1 MSRDIETADYSN
13 NNEKKDEEIKEHIYD
28 RCHRFKIGRWKFFRL
43 DFNPVVTF
51 FSAAIIW
58 GLVVWCM
65 VEPEKVGKKD
75 NFILCSTII
84 PLCSVS
90 ISKLVFA
97 VNKCDICCYA
107 IKYILLLLSKNFSFT
122 KSLKYA
128 IPYPF
133 FDGFHFVFLNIFHG

>member
-13 NNEKKDEEIKEHIYD
+13 NNEEKDEEIKEHIYD
-28 RCHRFKIGRWKFFRL
+28 RCHRFKIGSWKFFRL

-58 GLVVWCM
+58 GLDIWCM
-65 VEPEKVGKKD
+65 VEPEKVSKEE
-75 NFILCSTII
+75 NFISCSTII

-90 ISKLVFA
+90 VSKLVFA
-97 VNKCDICCYA
+97 ANKCHSCCYA
-107 IKYILLLLSKNFSFT
+107 IEYILFSKNFSFT
-122 KSLKYA
+122 KSLKYS

-133 FDGFHFVFLNIFHG
+133 FDRFHFVFLKIFHR

>member
-13 NNEKKDEEIKEHIYD
+13 NNEEKDEEIKEHIYD
-28 RCHRFKIGRWKFFRL
+28 RCHRFKMGRWKFFRL

-107 IKYILLLLSKNFSFT
+107 IEYILLSKNFSFT
-122 KSLKYA
+122 KSLKYSM
-128 IPYPF
+128 PYPF
-133 FDGFHFVFLNIFHG
+133 FDGFRFVFLKIFHG